1 MLETYWNEC
10 DMEIDAIS
18 QQWKKPSCW
27 NVSQEDDSIEVC
39 DEEGDFV
46 VSSITHN
53 HAIES
58 INEHMNRLRCS
69 QLRLK
74 LADVCVQR
82 TYNIL
87 HTIRM
92 LT

>member
-1 MLETYWNEC
+1 MLETYWNEF

-46 VSSITHN
+46 VSSIRNN

-58 INEHMNRLRCS
+58 INEHIKKVKTAAALELLLSMS
-69 QLRLK
+69 DK
-74 LADVCVQR
+74 HEA
-82 TYNIL
+82 
-87 HTIRM
+87 
-92 LT
+92 